1 MLEETTSVIYEQ
13 PLSERVRTFLRLE
26 CLFAQARY
34 HRENDNEYGIRAFL
48 HLLLDTLVLL
58 SRSDIKSDIVKELTE
73 QHQRLTRLSATPAI
87 DPARL
92 SAVLAKL
99 SQALTDLHQMSSQM
113 AGAILRDN
121 DFLMSIMH
129 RASIPGG
136 TCGFD
141 LPHLHHWLSR
151 PSERIARELNTWFV
165 EVAPFEQAISLYL
178 QLLRASV
185 APSEAL
191 ARGGMYVV
199 VPPGPC
205 QLIRVW
211 LAADVD
217 VYPEISAG
225 KHRCTVRM
233 MQLRDI
239 SSNARQLTTDLS
251 FNLQFCSL

>member
-1 MLEETTSVIYEQ
+1 MIEEKTSVIYEQ

-26 CLFAQARY
+26 CLFDQARH
-34 HRENDNEYGIRAFL
+34 HRQNPSEYGTRASL

-58 SRSDIKSDIVKELTE
+58 SRSDIKNDIVKELTE
-73 QHQRLTRLSATPAI
+73 QHQRLTRLSATPGI

-92 SAVLAKL
+92 SAVLEKL
-99 SQALTDLHQMSSQM
+99 TQALNGLQQLSTQM

-151 PSERIARELNTWFV
+151 PAERIARELDAWFA

-178 QLLRASV
+178 QLLRNSV
-185 APSEAL
+185 APGEAL
-191 ARGGMYVV
+191 ARAGMYVV

-211 LAADVD
+211 LDAKVD
-217 VYPEISAG
+217 AYPEISAG

-233 MQLRDI
+233 MQMRDI
-239 SSNARQLTTDLS
+239 NTTARQLAADLP
-251 FNLQFCSL
+251 FGLQFCLL